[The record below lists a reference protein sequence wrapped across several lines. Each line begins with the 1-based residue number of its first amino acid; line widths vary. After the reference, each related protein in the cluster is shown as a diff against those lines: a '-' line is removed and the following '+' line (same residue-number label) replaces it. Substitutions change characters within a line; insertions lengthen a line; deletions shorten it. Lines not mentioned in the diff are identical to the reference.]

1 MKKKRTK
8 GVDARLKSLQ
18 GLLDSDRPRSGLETA
33 CIQRLIRDFD
43 GEGQNGL
50 VWDEGEAVRNVEFCK
65 LLKHWKGEWGGKQF
79 IPEPWQEHLKIAP
92 LFGWMRETPDG
103 LRRRFTTGY
112 DEEPRKNGKT
122 LTCAAVALQGVMAD
136 GEPGTECYAA
146 ASTRDQAGIL
156 FKDCQNVARQT
167 PELME
172 HLEFFR
178 HSIVCHATNG
188 VLKPVSA
195 EANTLHGHNIHRGVV
210 DELHAQANRDLWDV
224 IQTGTA
230 ARRNPLVFA
239 ITTAGHDRTSICWE
253 QHEYARMVLEGHIQ
267 DDTFFAFIA
276 CAELDDDPFDPETW
290 WKANPNLDISI
301 KSDYLSREAKKAKA
315 SPTYENTFRRLHLSQ
330 WTEQSVRWLP
340 MHVWDECR
348 GPVEYSK
355 PEFESELY
363 GRDCYAGLD
372 LASTRDVNSL
382 VLVFPLD
389 GGRYRILPFFWIP
402 AEAHDDR
409 AENDRRQVKH
419 WAELGLIEQTEGNVA
434 DLDGQIPDDVVDIC
448 RRFNVLK
455 LAFDP
460 WNATGFV
467 QGLVRRGLD
476 QERLVEF
483 RQTFASFAGP
493 TKEFE
498 RLVSARKIEH
508 GGHPVLRWMASNVAV
523 KLDPS
528 GNMRPDKAKS
538 SDKIDGI
545 VAGIMGLSGLTE
557 EPELSHSAC
566 ALHVLGTDEPGT
578 RRREWLDDDD
588 E

>member
-8 GVDARLKSLQ
+8 GVDARLKALTKLMASE
-18 GLLDSDRPRSGLETA
+18 RPRSVLETA
-33 CIQRLIRDFD
+33 CIQRLIRDFE

-50 VWDEGEAVRNVEFCK
+50 VWNEDEAQRNVEFCK
-65 LLKHWKGEWGGKQF
+65 LLKHWKGEWGGQPF
-79 IPEPWQEHLKIAP
+79 VPEPWQEHLKIAP
-92 LFGWMRETPDG
+92 LFGWHRETEDG
-103 LRRRFTTGY
+103 IRRRFTVGY

-122 LTCAAVALQGVMAD
+122 FTCAAVALQGVMAD
-136 GEPGTECYAA
+136 GEPGAECYAA

-156 FKDCQNVARQT
+156 FKDCQNTAQQT

-178 HSIVCHATNG
+178 HSIACHATSG

-195 EANTLHGHNIHRGVV
+195 EANTLHGHNIHRAVI
-210 DELHAQANRDLWDV
+210 DELHAQPNRDLWDV

-239 ITTAGHDRTSICWE
+239 ITTAGHDRASICWE
-253 QHEYARMVLEGHIQ
+253 QHEYARSVLEGHHQ

-276 CAELDDDPFDPETW
+276 CAELEDDPFDPATW
-290 WKANPNLDISI
+290 WKANPNLDVSI
-301 KSDYLSREAKKAKA
+301 KSDYLAREANKAKT
-315 SPTYENTFRRLHLSQ
+315 SPSYENTFRRLHLSQ

-348 GPVEYSK
+348 GPLKFDE
-355 PEFESELY
+355 PGFEAELY

-382 VLVFPLD
+382 VLVFPMGD
-389 GGRYRILPFFWIP
+389 GRFRMLPFFWVP
-402 AEAHDDR
+402 SEAHDDR
-409 AENDRRQVKH
+409 AESDRRQVKW
-419 WAELGLIEQTEGNVA
+419 WAEQGLIRQTDGNVA
-434 DLDGQIPDDVVDIC
+434 DLDGQIPDDVMEIC
-448 RRFNVLK
+448 SRFNVLQ

-467 QGLVRRGLD
+467 QGLERRGFD
-476 QERLVEF
+476 HERLVEF
-483 RQTFASFAGP
+483 RQTVGSFAEP
-493 TKEFE
+493 TKEME

-508 GGHPVLRWMASNVAV
+508 GGNPVLRWMASNVAV
-523 KLDPS
+523 KVDPA
-528 GNMRPDKAKS
+528 GNIRPDKAKS

-545 VAGIMGLSGLTE
+545 VAGIMALSGAVKAEAEVNWYT
-557 EPELSHSAC
+557 PGSLS
-566 ALHVLGTDEPGT
+566 L
-578 RRREWLDDDD
+578 
-588 E
+588 

>member
-50 VWDEGEAVRNVEFCK
+50 VWDEAEAVRNVEFCK

-79 IPEPWQEHLKIAP
+79 IPEPWQEHLTIAP
-92 LFGWMRETPDG
+92 LFGWMRETSDG
-103 LRRRFTTGY
+103 LRRRFTVGY

-122 LTCAAVALQGVMAD
+122 FKASAISLQGVMAD
-136 GEPGTECYAA
+136 GEPGAECYAA
-146 ASTRDQAGIL
+146 ASTRDQASIL
-156 FKDCQNVARQT
+156 FRDAQNVARQT

-178 HSIVCHATNG
+178 HSITCDALSSF
-188 VLKPVSA
+188 LKPVSA
-195 EANTLHGHNIHRGVV
+195 EANTLHGHNIHRAVV
-210 DELHAQANRDLWDV
+210 DELHTQPNRDLWDV

-239 ITTAGHDRTSICWE
+239 ITTAGHDRTTICWE
-253 QHEYARMVLEGHIQ
+253 LHEYARNILEQHHQ

-290 WKANPNLDISI
+290 RKANPNLDISI
-301 KSDYLSREAKKAKA
+301 KSDYLAREAKKAKA
-315 SPTYENTFRRLHLSQ
+315 SPSYENTFRRLHLNQ

-340 MHVWDECR
+340 MHVWDECC
-348 GPVEYSK
+348 GPVKYDASEY
-355 PEFESELY
+355 EADLL
-363 GRDCYAGLD
+363 GRDCFAGLD

-389 GGRYRILPFFWIP
+389 DGRFRILPYFWIP
-402 AEAHDDR
+402 EEAHDSR
-409 AENDRRQVKH
+409 GENDRRQVKH
-419 WAELGLIEQTEGNVA
+419 WAELGLIEQTDGNVA
-434 DLDGQIPDDVVDIC
+434 DLDGRIPDDVMSIC
-448 RRFNVLK
+448 SRFNVLK
-455 LAFDP
+455 LAYDP
-460 WNATGFV
+460 WNAPGFV
-467 QGLVRRGLD
+467 QGLERRGFEHD
-476 QERLVEF
+476 RLVEF
-483 RQTFASFAGP
+483 RQTIGSFAGP

-498 RLVSARKIEH
+498 RLISARKIEH

-523 KLDPS
+523 KVDPS
-528 GNMRPDKAKS
+528 GNIRPDKAKS
-538 SDKIDGI
+538 SEKIDGI
-545 VAGIMGLSGLTE
+545 VAAIMGLSGAVQSETEAEWYTPGSLT
-557 EPELSHSAC
+557 L
-566 ALHVLGTDEPGT
+566 
-578 RRREWLDDDD
+578 
-588 E
+588 